1 VEDKEEVKKSQDPQK
16 SEAEPS
22 APSFFTAEEA
32 HFLQLLMSGADWSTY
47 LRSIHVPAGVMTENI
62 NGKMMD
68 ELGDIVLDDDG
79 SGPAIIDDYLDDV
92 KAKMA

>member
-1 VEDKEEVKKSQDPQK
+1 MP
-16 SEAEPS
+16 PS
-22 APSFFTAEEA
+22 PSFFTAEET
-32 HFLQLLMSGADWSTY
+32 HFLQLLMNGADWSAY